1 MPVDEK
7 VAFIG
12 FVSEKPKKARSRK
25 GSDYLLMFV
34 SDEKAQEKVMIFN
47 DKMKECIGVE
57 GVKQPRDGEVVI
69 VRGVKK
75 DEVVFADTIVAQRKN
90 QIYTKLSS
98 LDGTEVDQKVL
109 TNNQDAL

>member
-1 MPVDEK
+1 
-7 VAFIG
+7 
-12 FVSEKPKKARSRK
+12 
-25 GSDYLLMFV
+25 MFV

-57 GVKQPRDGEVVI
+57 GLKQPQDGEVVI

>member
-1 MPVDEK
+1 M
-7 VAFIG
+7 
-12 FVSEKPKKARSRK
+12 
-25 GSDYLLMFV
+25 
-34 SDEKAQEKVMIFN
+34 
-47 DKMKECIGVE
+47 
-57 GVKQPRDGEVVI
+57 I

-98 LDGTEVDQKVL
+98 LDGTEVDQRVL